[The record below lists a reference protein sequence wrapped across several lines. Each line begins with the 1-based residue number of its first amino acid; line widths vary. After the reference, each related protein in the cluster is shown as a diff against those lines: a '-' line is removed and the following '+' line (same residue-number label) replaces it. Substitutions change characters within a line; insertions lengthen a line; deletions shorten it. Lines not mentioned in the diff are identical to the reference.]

1 VTSSKENSMYLSNRY
16 KHISRISFM
25 VLPVLALLSFSAMAQ
40 EYSTPPVEPSAPAT
54 SHDEPVQGAPAAK
67 GVKLSE
73 ALRMAYLNNPAL
85 NSGRA
90 DLLATQE
97 SLPQAQAGWKPLI
110 TADADVTNNDTSG
123 GGGSDSNDTSKGVGL
138 TLNQPVYRGGRT
150 IAQSGSARYLIK
162 ARAEILR
169 SQEQDVFERATT
181 AYMDV
186 LRDSALLD
194 LRRQNQDLLSRQL
207 KATRDRFEVG
217 ELTKTDVSQSEARYA
232 GAEAD
237 VIDATGN
244 LNATRAVFMQII
256 GLAPDGLA
264 PPDII
269 LTLPETLEEA
279 VAQAEENSPLVLA
292 AENLHLSSE
301 KDIDTVFGE
310 LLPQVGFFTS
320 VDKAYDPPGGISGDR
335 TNRAIGLEASIPL
348 YEAGAVRSR
357 VRQAKHAANSRYLD
371 IMDAKRQAR
380 EAAVR
385 NWEDLMAARA
395 QIDSREAQVKA
406 ARIAQ
411 EGVKQEAE
419 FGARSVLD
427 ALDADQ
433 ELLDA
438 EVALVVARRDEVV
451 ARFALMA
458 ALGKL
463 TPETLGFGNDAINL
477 DGNLNA
483 IQRKIFDMDVDRVGH
498 SG

>member
-1 VTSSKENSMYLSNRY
+1 
-16 KHISRISFM
+16 
-25 VLPVLALLSFSAMAQ
+25 
-40 EYSTPPVEPSAPAT
+40 
-54 SHDEPVQGAPAAK
+54 
-67 GVKLSE
+67 
-73 ALRMAYLNNPAL
+73 
-85 NSGRA
+85 
-90 DLLATQE
+90 
-97 SLPQAQAGWKPLI
+97 
-110 TADADVTNNDTSG
+110 
-123 GGGSDSNDTSKGVGL
+123 
-138 TLNQPVYRGGRT
+138 
-150 IAQSGSARYLIK
+150 
-162 ARAEILR
+162 
-169 SQEQDVFERATT
+169 
-181 AYMDV
+181 
-186 LRDSALLD
+186 
-194 LRRQNQDLLSRQL
+194 
-207 KATRDRFEVG
+207 
-217 ELTKTDVSQSEARYA
+217 
-232 GAEAD
+232 
-237 VIDATGN
+237 
-244 LNATRAVFMQII
+244 MQII